1 MANETLPTLKNPG
14 DHFEPNDG
22 RGTKHLSERGNTG
35 PQVVD
40 ALLLISCYCYP
51 AIVIHI
57 HRREG
62 ESHGHS
68 MDHRPRSVRLCS
80 AWTPSMISCMAW
92 PRATPQ
98 LLERAAAVLSGA
110 RLAGVPVR

>member
-1 MANETLPTLKNPG
+1 MEMFRRHGEGPKVAASLVHPACLSSHGGGQARRKMANETVHTLKNPG
-14 DHFEPNDG
+14 DHFEHNHG

-40 ALLLISCYCYP
+40 ALLLISCYCYT
-51 AIVIHI
+51 AIVI

-68 MDHRPRSVRLCS
+68 MDHRPRSYGCAHYGLP
-80 AWTPSMISCMAW
+80 A
-92 PRATPQ
+92 
-98 LLERAAAVLSGA
+98 
-110 RLAGVPVR
+110 